1 MNKQYFRRMAIGLSG
16 ITAAVALRFIW
27 KWVKRLVLYFVI
39 ASLLGVLVFRFVP
52 VPFTWL
58 MLSRSAAAVAEGESP
73 RWKKDWV
80 PLEAI
85 SGHLQLAAVCSED
98 QRFLQHNGFDFEA
111 IQAAIEYNKTHE
123 DKRGASTISQ
133 QTAKNTFLWEG
144 RSWLR
149 KGLEV
154 WFTAL
159 IELCWNKQRIMEVYL
174 NIIEFGR
181 GVYGAEAAAQHYFG
195 VSAKKLSASQSAR
208 LMSIVPSPLNWK
220 MDGRI
225 SGRRTRHILRQ
236 MQNHGKM
243 LEYDSAKP

>member
-1 MNKQYFRRMAIGLSG
+1 MAIGLSG
-16 ITAAVALRFIW
+16 VTAAIALRFVW
-27 KWVKRLVLYFVI
+27 KWIKRLALYFVL
-39 ASLLGVLVFRFVP
+39 ASMLGVFVFRFVP

-58 MLSRSAAAVAEGESP
+58 MLSRSASAVASGDAP
-73 RWKKDWV
+73 GWKKDWV
-80 PLEAI
+80 PLDEI

-98 QRFLQHNGFDFEA
+98 QRFIEHNGFDFEA
-111 IQAAIEYNKTHE
+111 IQAAIAYNKTHE

-149 KGLEV
+149 KGMEV

-159 IELCWNKQRIMEVYL
+159 IELFWSKERIMEVYL

-195 VSAKKLSASQSAR
+195 TSARKLSASQSAR

-225 SGRRTRHILRQ
+225 SSRRTKHILRQ
-236 MQNHGKM
+236 MQNYGKM
-243 LEYDSAKP
+243 LDYHPAKP

>member
-1 MNKQYFRRMAIGLSG
+1 MAIGLSG
-16 ITAAVALRFIW
+16 ITAAIALRFIW
-27 KWVKRLVLYFVI
+27 KWVKRVALYFVL

-58 MLSRSAAAVAEGESP
+58 MLGRSASAVMGEGSAG
-73 RWKKDWV
+73 WQKDWV
-80 PLEAI
+80 PLKEI
-85 SGHLQLAAVCSED
+85 SGQLQLAAVCSED

-111 IQAAIEYNKTHE
+111 IQAAIEYNRTHE

-154 WFTAL
+154 WFTGL
-159 IELCWNKQRIMEVYL
+159 IELFWSKERIMEVYL
-174 NIIEFGR
+174 NIIEFGP
-181 GVYGAEAAAQHYFG
+181 GIYGAEAASQHYFG
-195 VSAKKLSASQSAR
+195 VRAKKLTAMQAAR

-225 SGRRTRHILRQ
+225 SSRRTRHILRQ
-236 MQNHGKM
+236 MQNYGRM
-243 LEYDSAKP
+243 LEYNAGKS

>member
-1 MNKQYFRRMAIGLSG
+1 VPYFRRMAIGLSG
-16 ITAAVALRFIW
+16 ITMAIALRFIW
-27 KWVKRLVLYFVI
+27 KWVKRLVLYFLI
-39 ASLLGVLVFRFVP
+39 ASLLGVLAYRFVP

-58 MLSRSAAAVAEGESP
+58 MLSRSVSAVGGEGSVA
-73 RWKKDWV
+73 WKKDWV
-80 PLEAI
+80 PLEDI
-85 SGHLQLAAVCSED
+85 SGQLQLAAVCSED

-111 IQAAIEYNKTHE
+111 IQAAIEYNRTHE

-154 WFTAL
+154 WFTGL
-159 IELCWNKQRIMEVYL
+159 IELFWSKERIMEVYL
-174 NIIEFGR
+174 NIIEFGP
-181 GVYGAEAAAQHYFG
+181 GIYGAEAASQHYFG
-195 VSAKKLSASQSAR
+195 VRAKKLTASQAAR

-225 SGRRTRHILRQ
+225 SSRRTRHILRQ
-236 MQNHGKM
+236 MQNYGRMPEYNAGK
-243 LEYDSAKP
+243 

>member
-1 MNKQYFRRMAIGLSG
+1 MAIGLSG
-16 ITAAVALRFIW
+16 ITAAIALRFVL
-27 KWVKRLVLYFVI
+27 KWMKRLALYFI
-39 ASLLGVLVFRFVP
+39 LASLLGVFVFRFVP

-58 MLSRSAAAVAEGESP
+58 MVSRAASAVATDESP

-80 PLEAI
+80 ALEDI

-98 QRFLQHNGFDFEA
+98 QRFIEHNGFDFEA

-149 KGLEV
+149 KGMEV

-159 IELCWNKQRIMEVYL
+159 IELFWSKERIMEVYL
-174 NIIEFGR
+174 NIVEFGR
-181 GVYGAEAAAQHYFG
+181 GVYGAEAAARQYFNT
-195 VSAKKLSASQSAR
+195 SARKLTATQSAR

-220 MDGRI
+220 IDGRI
-225 SGRRTRHILRQ
+225 SARRTKHILRQ
-236 MQNHGKM
+236 MQNYGRM
-243 LEYDSAKP
+243 LDYHPAKP